1 MTNSYVLQD
10 LIAESKDGE
19 WGKGEPFD
27 GSVEMIVVRATDF
40 ADVQCGR
47 PGLVPVR
54 FIPPAIAARKTLRR
68 NDIIIETAGGGKD
81 RPTGRTQLLRQW
93 FCSRASF
100 PITCASF
107 CRFIRIDESKA
118 DPIYVYWLLQGLYAA
133 GFMKQFHTQH
143 TGVARFQYTTFATS
157 QKISLPSRSVQR
169 KTASILSSYDDL
181 IENNTRRIAI
191 LEAMAQAIYREWFVE
206 FRFPGHE
213 KVKLVD
219 SLMGEIPA
227 GWEITPLKR
236 ITTKIGSGAT
246 PRGGKEAYKSS
257 GITLIRSLNIYDYQF
272 DHDGLAY
279 IDADQAAQ
287 LDNVVVEKRDILL
300 NITGASVARCCMV
313 PSYLLP
319 ARVNQHVAIIR
330 VNTKTCDPF
339 YVLNTINNERH
350 KRQILALAQGGAT
363 REALTKDTISNYE
376 IVLPPLKILKAYSEV
391 VTSLF
396 DQRELLQRK
405 NNCLRTTRDV
415 LLPKL
420 ISGHLGV
427 DELDIDIG
435 AAVTE

>member
-1 MTNSYVLQD
+1 VLSQWLYYFLHYD
-10 LIAESKDGE
+10 LERLIG
-19 WGKGEPFD
+19 F
-27 GSVEMIVVRATDF
+27 
-40 ADVQCGR
+40 
-47 PGLVPVR
+47 
-54 FIPPAIAARKTLRR
+54 
-68 NDIIIETAGGGKD
+68 AGGTAQKNL
-81 RPTGRTQLLRQW
+81 LLRDL
-93 FCSRASF
+93 RAFS
-100 PITCASF
+100 IA
-107 CRFIRIDESKA
+107 
-118 DPIYVYWLLQGLYAA
+118 LQPLP
-133 GFMKQFHTQH
+133 TQH
-143 TGVARFQYTTFATS
+143 
-157 QKISLPSRSVQR
+157 KI
-169 KTASILSSYDDL
+169 ASILSAYDDL
-181 IENNTRRIAI
+181 IENNTRRITI

-219 SLMGEIPA
+219 SPLGKIPE

-257 GITLIRSLNIYDYQF
+257 GITLIRSLNIYDYHF

-279 IDADQAAQ
+279 IDDDQAAQ

-313 PSYLLP
+313 PSYFLP

-330 VNTKTCDPF
+330 VNTEACDPF

-376 IVLPPLKILKAYSEV
+376 IVLPPLKIVKEYSEV
-391 VTSLF
+391 VTALF

-405 NNCLRTTRDV
+405 NNCLRTTRDL

-420 ISGHLGV
+420 ISGQLDV
-427 DELDIDIG
+427 EDLDIETG
-435 AAVTE
+435 ETVTMTE